1 MDFPDLYQQKFVG
14 SLGLTFD
21 DVLLLPNYSQVK
33 RESADVS
40 AYLTEKIKLPLPLLS
55 APMDTVTEDKLAIA
69 LGKLGGLGV
78 IHRNLKIEKQ
88 AEMVKKVRQE
98 TDIVA
103 ASVGIGSDLEKRVE
117 ALDSAG
123 CKVIVIDSSHG
134 FTKWVIEATRYI
146 SGKYPH
152 LELITDI

>member
-14 SLGLTFD
+14 SLGITFD
-21 DVLLLPNYSQVK
+21 AVLLLPNYSQVK

-88 AEMVKKVRQE
+88 AGNGYRCCF
-98 TDIVA
+98 
-103 ASVGIGSDLEKRVE
+103 GRNW
-117 ALDSAG
+117 
-123 CKVIVIDSSHG
+123 
-134 FTKWVIEATRYI
+134 F
-146 SGKYPH
+146 
-152 LELITDI
+152 